1 MARRRPFR
9 TILPVE
15 TPARKFN
22 VDPSRRVLVAAD
34 QNSDNLAVLRIDP
47 VTGQLSPTG
56 SEIAVSEP
64 VCVLFW

>member
-1 MARRRPFR
+1 MARRSPFR

-15 TPARKFN
+15 MPARNFN
-22 VDPSRRVLVAAD
+22 VDPSRRFLVAAN
-34 QNSDNLAVLRIDP
+34 QNSDNLAVLRSDP

-56 SEIAVSEP
+56 SEIAVSKS